1 MKTKVVFLLCMILTV
16 IAFGQIERQTTLTE
30 IEVIPPKFP
39 AVETI
44 WNGKNI
50 ESINDYLS
58 NHVVYPD
65 EAINNGYQGT
75 EVVQFIVTPTGE
87 LTDINVI
94 NSVCTEIDKEVIKVL
109 TATSGQWK
117 PALINGQPSAMIHEA
132 SLVFKI
138 NDNNDFMV
146 MAKSYFLKGN
156 KMLALKK
163 DPKKALKYYDMGIL
177 LTPNEESLLIARA
190 ICKYELGDV
199 DGALKDWNRMM
210 ALSNTGNNAL
220 ENTPLPYDL
229 PNFKAYVDLIQ
240 LPKK

>member
-16 IAFGQIERQTTLTE
+16 IAFGQTERPTTLTE

-39 AVETI
+39 AVETS

-58 NHVVYPD
+58 IHVVYPD

-94 NSVCTEIDKEVIKVL
+94 NSVCDEIDKEVIQVL

-117 PALINGQPSAMIHEA
+117 PALLNGQPSAMIHEV
-132 SLVFKI
+132 SVVFKSH
-138 NDNNDFMV
+138 DNTDLMLL
-146 MAKSYFLKGN
+146 AKNYFLKGS
-156 KMLALKK
+156 KLLSLKK
-163 DPKKALKYYDMGIL
+163 DPKKALKYYDLGIL
-177 LTPNEESLLIARA
+177 LTPHEESLLVARA
-190 ICKYELGDV
+190 ICKYELGDE
-199 DGALKDWNRMM
+199 DGAIKDWNRMM
-210 ALSNTGNNAL
+210 TLNNTENNTF
-220 ENTPLPYDL
+220 ETIPLPYDL
-229 PNFKAYVDLIQ
+229 ANTKGFAELIQ
-240 LPKK
+240 LTKK

>member
-16 IAFGQIERQTTLTE
+16 VAFGQSERHTTLSE

-39 AVETI
+39 AVETT

-50 ESINDYLS
+50 ESINDYLN

-87 LTDINVI
+87 LTNMNII
-94 NSVCTEIDKEVIKVL
+94 NSVCHEIDREVIRVL

-117 PALINGQPSAMIHEA
+117 SASIDGQPSAMIHEV
-132 SLVFKI
+132 SVVFKC
-138 NDNNDFMV
+138 NDNNDFML
-146 MAKSYFLKGN
+146 MAKNYFLKGN
-156 KMLALKK
+156 KLLALKK
-163 DPKKALKYYDMGIL
+163 DPKKALKYYDMGIM
-177 LTPNEESLLIARA
+177 LTPNEESLLVARA

-199 DGALKDWNRMM
+199 DGAVRDWNRMM
-210 ALSNTGNNAL
+210 TLDNTGNNDFKT
-220 ENTPLPYDL
+220 TPLPHDL
-229 PNFKAYVDLIQ
+229 SNFKGYVELIQ
-240 LPKK
+240 LTKK